1 MSFGNS
7 QQLLSMISFLYPT
20 MPLINIETESGR
32 KEALRRMLTI
42 REFDTMVGERFAD
55 GEIPGFVHL
64 YVGEEAVGVG
74 ACAALDEEDY
84 ITSTHRGHGHCIA
97 KGLDPKSMMAEV
109 YGKRDGYCNG
119 KGGSM
124 HIADVDAG
132 MLGANG
138 IVGAGPPLGTGA
150 GLTIDMNDEDRVALS
165 FCGDGGVAQG
175 QVHEAVNL
183 ASTWD
188 LPVIFLI
195 ENNQYGEGTSVS
207 DQHNIDKL
215 SDTAGAYDIPGIT
228 VDGMNIT
235 AVNEAVTE
243 ARERARNGDGPTF
256 IEADT
261 YRFHGHFEGDE
272 ELYRDEEEVEEWR
285 KRDPIE
291 SFSERLIERDEL
303 TEDEFEDMKAE
314 AESAIEE
321 ALEYAENADEPD
333 PDEAYDDMFGTDVQ
347 DIERFVEQANARTD
361 GGFQGGGF

>member
-1 MSFGNS
+1 M
-7 QQLLSMISFLYPT
+7 PT
-20 MPLINIETESGR
+20 IDLETEDGR
-32 KEALRRMLTI
+32 EEALRRMLTI
-42 REFDTMVGERFAD
+42 RAFDTNAGERFAD

-74 ACAALDEEDY
+74 ACAALEEDDY

-97 KGLDPKSMMAEV
+97 KGLDPKVMMAEL
-109 YGKRDGYCNG
+109 YGKREGYCNG

-124 HIADVDAG
+124 HIADVDAH

-150 GLTIDMNDEDRVALS
+150 ALTIDQKGEDRVALS
-165 FCGDGGVAQG
+165 FCGDGSVAQG

-183 ASTWD
+183 ASAWD
-188 LPVIFLI
+188 LPVIILV
-195 ENNQYGEGTSVS
+195 ENNQYGEGTPVS
-207 DQHNIDKL
+207 DQHNAENL
-215 SDTAGAYDIPGIT
+215 SDTAGAYDIPGIS
-228 VDGMNIT
+228 VDGMDIT

-285 KRDPIE
+285 QRDPIDA
-291 SFSERLIERDEL
+291 FSERLIDRDEL
-303 TEDEFEDMKAE
+303 TEEEFEEMEADIE
-314 AESAIEE
+314 AEIEE
-321 ALEYAENADEPD
+321 AIEYAKDADEPT
-333 PDEAYDDMFGTDVQ
+333 PDEAYDDMFGTDVP
-347 DIERFVEQANARTD
+347 DIQLFVEQANARTD
-361 GGFQGGGF
+361 GGFRGTNAGGEF